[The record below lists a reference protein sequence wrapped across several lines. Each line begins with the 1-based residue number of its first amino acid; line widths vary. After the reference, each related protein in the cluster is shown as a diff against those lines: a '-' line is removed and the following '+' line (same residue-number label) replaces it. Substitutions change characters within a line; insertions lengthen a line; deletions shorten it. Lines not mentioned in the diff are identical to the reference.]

1 MLKKIV
7 SGGQTG
13 ADRAALDFAI
23 KNNIPH
29 GGWVPKNRIA
39 EDGPIAEKYTLKEMP
54 TDSYHARTE
63 QNVIDSDGTVIIT
76 LGPLTGG
83 SRYTHEM
90 AMKNRKP
97 CLVIDLAR
105 TKVYEAGATIMIW
118 VTGNKI
124 STLNVAG
131 PRASK
136 NRHIYDQVAEILEL
150 VLYLFNL
157 KKVNPLMSGQESPLG
172 NVTPE
177 AKVFLKTVDEVVESV
192 LSELRPEEKS
202 ILAQTSEENLPI
214 LTNLLASFI
223 DTKIGDSTVNQE
235 LIEDCRRRVG
245 DPDIDAAEASKV
257 IISAVWE
264 KVRET
269 HRLRVVK

>member
-1 MLKKIV
+1 MIKKII

-29 GGWVPKNRIA
+29 GGWVPKGRIA
-39 EDGPIAEKYTLKEMP
+39 EDGPIAEKYNLKEVP

-63 QNVIDSDGTVIIT
+63 QNVIDSDGTLIISH
-76 LGPLTGG
+76 GPLTGG

-90 AMKNRKP
+90 ARKHQKP

-105 TKVYEAGATIMIW
+105 TKVYEAAATIMIW
-118 VTGNKI
+118 ITGNKI

-136 NRHIYDQVAEILEL
+136 NPYIYDQVTEILEL
-150 VLYLFNL
+150 VLYLFNI
-157 KKVNPLMSGQESPLG
+157 KKENPLMSGQKSPLG
-172 NVTPE
+172 NDTPG
-177 AKVFLKTVDEVVESV
+177 AQVFLKTVDEVVESV

-202 ILAQTSEENLPI
+202 ILANT
-214 LTNLLASFI
+214 
-223 DTKIGDSTVNQE
+223 
-235 LIEDCRRRVG
+235 
-245 DPDIDAAEASKV
+245 
-257 IISAVWE
+257 
-264 KVRET
+264 
-269 HRLRVVK
+269 